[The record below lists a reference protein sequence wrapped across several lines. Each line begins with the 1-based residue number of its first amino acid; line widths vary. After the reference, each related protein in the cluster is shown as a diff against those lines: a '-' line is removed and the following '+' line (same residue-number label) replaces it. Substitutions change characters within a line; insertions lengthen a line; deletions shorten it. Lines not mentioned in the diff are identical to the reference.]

1 MHTKTHRIPGLILKD
16 HEFTIPLDHNHPE
29 GEQITVFGREI
40 VAPDQERNELPWLI
54 FFQGGPGFSAPR
66 PKSKSGW
73 LKLALKEYR
82 VFLIDQRG
90 TGHSAPVLP
99 QTLSSFSTP
108 QDQADYLKH
117 FRADAIVQDAEWIR
131 RDLLGENQKWSALG
145 QSYGGFC
152 ITHYLSAAPEGL
164 REAII
169 TGGIPPQTDTPDEV
183 YRATF
188 QRVID
193 KNQRYYARYPD
204 DVELVHQ
211 IIDHLEKNIVNLP
224 GGSRLSARRFQQLG
238 LAFGASDGLE
248 DVHYLLENAFVQ
260 GNNGKELSYTFL
272 RGFENA
278 LPFETN
284 PIFALLHEAIYCQGC
299 PSNWSAERIQREFP
313 EFEFKNDQPIFFT
326 GEMIYPWMFND
337 YEHLRPFKTAA
348 DILATYTDWPQLYDL
363 QTLRANE
370 VPCVAAV
377 YYDDMYV
384 DRLLSENMAKNI
396 NGIELWI
403 TNEHEHS
410 ALRLHGEEV
419 FKRLIQML
427 RGEV

>member
-16 HEFTIPLDHNHPE
+16 HEFTVPLDHNHPE
-29 GEQITVFGREI
+29 SEQITVFGRE
-40 VAPDQERNELPWLI
+40 VVEPDQASNELPWLI

-66 PKSKSGW
+66 PKGKSGW

-82 VFLIDQRG
+82 VFLFDQRG
-90 TGHSAPVLP
+90 TGRSSPILP
-99 QTLSSFSTP
+99 QTLSNFSTP
-108 QDQADYLKH
+108 QYQADHLKH

-131 RDLLGENQKWSALG
+131 KDLLGEDIKWSALG

-152 ITHYLSAAPEGL
+152 VTHYLSAAPMGL

-169 TGGIPPQTDTPDEV
+169 TGGIPPQTNTPDEV
-183 YRATF
+183 YQATF

-193 KNQRYYARYPD
+193 KNQRYYGRYPH
-204 DVELVHQ
+204 DVEHVHQ
-211 IIDHLEKNIVNLP
+211 IVDHLENNIVSLP
-224 GGSRLSARRFQQLG
+224 SGSRLSARMFLQLG
-238 LAFGASDGLE
+238 FGLGASDGFE

-260 GNNGKELSYTFL
+260 GNAGIELSYTFL
-272 RGFENA
+272 RRIENA

-284 PIFALLHEAIYCQGC
+284 PIYALLHEAVYCQGY
-299 PSNWSAERIQREFP
+299 PSNWSAERIHWEFP
-313 EFEFKNDQPIFFT
+313 EFEINMGHPIFFT
-326 GEMIYPWMFND
+326 GEMIYSWMFND
-337 YEHLRPFKTAA
+337 YQHLRPFKAAA
-348 DILATYTDWPQLYDL
+348 DILAAYEDWPQLYDL
-363 QTLRANE
+363 DTLGAND

-384 DRLLSENMAKNI
+384 DRLLSENMAQNI
-396 NGIELWI
+396 KGMKLWI

-410 ALRLHGEEV
+410 ALRLHGELV
-419 FKRLIQML
+419 FNHLIQML